1 MSPAAF
7 IDANVPIY
15 AAGRDHPYKAPC
27 GRLLIMAA
35 EKPEAFV
42 TNAEV
47 FQELLH
53 RYVAIGRWPQG
64 RNVVTRFADLMA
76 GRIEPLYSQDVLLA
90 ADMANEHQ
98 RVSPRDLV
106 HAAVMF
112 RIQVHHIISADRD
125 FDRVPGIARL
135 DPLQLEEWQ
144 NSVMG
149 S

>member
-98 RVSPRDLV
+98 RVSARDLV